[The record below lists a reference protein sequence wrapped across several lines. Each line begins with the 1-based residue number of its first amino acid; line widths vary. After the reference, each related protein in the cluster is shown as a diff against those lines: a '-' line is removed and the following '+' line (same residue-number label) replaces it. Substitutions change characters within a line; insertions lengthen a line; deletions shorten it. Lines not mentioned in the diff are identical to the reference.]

1 MRLNPTWGTTNKGN
15 TVLNLAIGLI
25 FAYLVLCNIFHIVC
39 FTLNRNWLWHSKLFY
54 KKIIIQRKITWGN
67 VYLDFDKMSNVIDIV
82 SNGVRLYRP
91 KNFSVTA
98 R

>member
-1 MRLNPTWGTTNKGN
+1 MTLK
-15 TVLNLAIGLI
+15 TVLQKNL
-25 FAYLVLCNIFHIVC
+25 
-39 FTLNRNWLWHSKLFY
+39 T
-54 KKIIIQRKITWGN
+54 KITWVN

-91 KNFSVTA
+91 KNFSAAA